1 MKDNPIKES
10 IDRITPQPGA
20 QMRMYHNIRAKAEKK
35 RSPAV
40 WLLPAAACL
49 AVCLLVLL
57 LPKAAPE
64 QRPNVMTGNPVV
76 PMERPEEL
84 APAGLVPELPEDAK
98 LDSCALISGEVARME
113 FTWKGNSY
121 ACLSS
126 AHRDTDF
133 TFVGGNQTEILDV
146 NENITLYHLDGQ
158 IWKAEILTE
167 AGRIYLLNED
177 GADQKNVEELAKLLA
192 E

>member
-10 IDRITPQPGA
+10 IDRITPRPGA
-20 QMRMYHNIRAKAEKK
+20 QMRMYHNIRAKRK

-40 WLLPAAACL
+40 WLLPVAACL
-49 AVCLLVLL
+49 ALCLLAVLL
-57 LPKAAPE
+57 VPKAAPE

-76 PMERPEEL
+76 QMERPEEL

-98 LDSCALISGEVARME
+98 LHFCALISGEIARME
-113 FTWKGNSY
+113 FTWRGNSY

-133 TFVGGNQTEILDV
+133 TFVGGNRTETLQV
-146 NENITLYHLDGQ
+146 EENIMLYHLDGML
-158 IWKAEILTE
+158 WKAEILTE